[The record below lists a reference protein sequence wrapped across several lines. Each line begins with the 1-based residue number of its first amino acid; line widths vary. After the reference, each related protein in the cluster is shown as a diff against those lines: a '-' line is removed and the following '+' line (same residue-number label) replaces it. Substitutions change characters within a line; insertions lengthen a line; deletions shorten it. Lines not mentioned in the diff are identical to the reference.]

1 MQKRY
6 TSWGSG
12 STRALGGAGVC
23 WGARAG
29 VVCGFGCWET
39 MRKERKSR
47 KSWKKMEIWGDW
59 LFNLVYFMEMSFLIK
74 MNKKLKKLVDE
85 VLKIN

>member
-1 MQKRY
+1 
-6 TSWGSG
+6 
-12 STRALGGAGVC
+12 
-23 WGARAG
+23 
-29 VVCGFGCWET
+29 

-74 MNKKLKKLVDE
+74 INKKLK
-85 VLKIN
+85 INIILIK